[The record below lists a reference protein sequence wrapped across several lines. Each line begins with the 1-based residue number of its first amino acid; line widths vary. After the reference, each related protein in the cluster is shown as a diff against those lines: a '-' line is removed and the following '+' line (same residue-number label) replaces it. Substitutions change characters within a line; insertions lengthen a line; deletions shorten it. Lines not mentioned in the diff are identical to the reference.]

1 MATLNTAIRGAQI
14 SLSEE
19 VIAVGADSIAFIDA
33 DGVMKRDTVADLATA
48 MAGDGLDAT
57 SGVFALDL
65 KTSGGLKI
73 DTTEL
78 TIEPADFAGTGLKDD
93 GSDNLEVD
101 LYAVGEVAVD
111 VSADSFI
118 LADNSDSDA
127 TKRDTIAD
135 LVTAMAGTGLTAT
148 DGVLAVD
155 AVANNIVE
163 GDIQVENM
171 SADIDATGFSGD
183 FTLSNTPLANSVQVF
198 LNGLLQEEGTGK
210 DYTIS
215 GTTVS
220 FATAPV
226 SGDIVIA
233 YYIIDN

>member
-1 MATLNTAIRGAQI
+1 MATLNTSIRGAQI
-14 SLSEE
+14 SLDAE
-19 VIAVGADSIAFIDA
+19 VIAVATDELAFIDA
-33 DGVMKRDTVADLATA
+33 DGIMKRETVADLATA
-48 MAGDGLDAT
+48 MAGDGFDAT

-65 KTSGGLKI
+65 KSSGGLKI

-78 TIEPADFAGTGLKDD
+78 AIEPNDFAGTGLKDD

-111 VSADSFI
+111 VANDSFV
-118 LADNSDSDA
+118 LADNSDTDA

-148 DGVLAVD
+148 NGVLAVD
-155 AVANNIVE
+155 TIADNIVE
-163 GDIQVENM
+163 GDFVKENL
-171 SADIDATGFSGD
+171 SADIDATGYDGD
-183 FTLSNTPLANSVQVF
+183 FTLSDTPVASSLQIY
-198 LNGLLQEEGTGK
+198 LRGLLQEEGTGK
-210 DYTIS
+210 DYTLS

-220 FATAPV
+220 FTTNPV

-233 YYIIDN
+233 YYLINN